1 MDRAAPLVAI
11 TRPAAQAAGLVR
23 LLEAEGIATLV
34 APAIRRVA
42 PASWGPLDEGIRG
55 VEAGRYLGVLF
66 TSPAAVEAYALRSA
80 LLRGEA
86 PFESKLVEGDPAP
99 AFGAAPPP
107 LPELA
112 GRIVGA
118 VGRGTAAVLARHGIA
133 RCVLSRDGTGGG
145 LAEALRAE
153 LGERLAGARFLQ
165 PRAAAGREEL
175 ATGLR
180 ACGAAV
186 DVVDA
191 YRTEPAGAAELA
203 ELARRADRLGA
214 VIYASPSAVEA
225 VFAAAPAVRTVPAVA
240 IGATTGAALVQ
251 AGARAIFEADHPDD
265 EGLLAATLRA
275 LGRTTT

>member
-99 AFGAAPPP
+99 ASGAAPS

-214 VIYASPSAVEA
+214 VVYASPSAVEA

-251 AGARAIFEADHPDD
+251 AGARAIFEANHPDD

-275 LGRTTT
+275 LGRMRT